1 MASSNISRHIE
12 CKRGVGVATV
22 AALVAGV
29 CVSRPAE
36 AQVLQRF
43 ALRFEAGVGYM
54 LSEYQRND
62 DPAQF
67 RGNTKGFGTIDFQG
81 SGRLAFQ
88 LFEPLSLQVSVN
100 NWVFPSTTSSGT
112 GWVFAPAGG
121 VHIEPRVGNTGRF
134 FVDGNVGAAFTGD
147 DRRFYFDAAL
157 GFEFTLTRAVA
168 LGPVL
173 RYGHVIQPDFRD
185 DGVAE
190 RFPED
195 ARFLTLGASL
205 ALRVPEREPEPP
217 PRPRIDTDGDGV
229 FDDEDLCPTVPA
241 GDHPDPQRRGCP
253 MPDVDGDGVFD
264 NDDRC
269 VTVPQGDHPD
279 PTRPGCPDADTD
291 NDGVLNQEDQCPTRP
306 MGPYPDARRRGC
318 PEDDTDRDGI
328 VNSRDRCPNEPEIYN
343 SIRDDDG
350 CPDGRP
356 LLTRVGSDIQFF
368 RPVLFLNNS
377 DQLVGAETFRVL
389 DALTSFL
396 TAHAEI
402 TLVDLQGHTDNRG
415 PSGREAEFNLDLS
428 RRRAERV
435 RTYLIEHGIASD
447 RIQAHGL
454 GLTQPID
461 TNSTA
466 AGRARNRR
474 VVPHIVREAGEETD
488 APRSNTH

>member
-1 MASSNISRHIE
+1 MASSNISRNPE
-12 CKRGVGVATV
+12 LKRLF
-22 AALVAGV
+22 AACGALLAGV
-29 CVSRPAE
+29 LVTPSAE

-88 LFEPLSLQVSVN
+88 LFEPLSLQVSVA
-100 NWVFPSTTSSGT
+100 NWVFPSTSGGGT
-112 GWVFAPAGG
+112 GWVFAPNGG
-121 VHIEPRVGNTGRF
+121 VHIEPRIGNTGRL
-134 FVDGNVGAAFTGD
+134 FVDGNVGAAFTGT

-217 PRPRIDTDGDGV
+217 PHPRIDTDGDGV

-253 MPDVDGDGVFD
+253 LPDTDGDGVFD

-279 PTRPGCPDADTD
+279 PDRRGCPDGDTD
-291 NDGVLNQEDQCPTRP
+291 NDGVLNHDDRCPTQHAGRF
-306 MGPYPDARRRGC
+306 PDPNRRGC
-318 PEDDTDRDGI
+318 PEGDRDNDLI
-328 VNSRDRCPNEPEIYN
+328 VDSRDRCPNEPETYN
-343 SIRDDDG
+343 NIQDEDG
-350 CPDGRP
+350 CPERTPAEIIVDGSVLRFRGEVRFARDSATIQNN
-356 LLTRVGSDIQFF
+356 TR
-368 RPVLFLNNS
+368 N
-377 DQLVGAETFRVL
+377 RVL
-389 DALTSFL
+389 LDS
-396 TAHAEI
+396 
-402 TLVDLQGHTDNRG
+402 LVSLLRTHPEFELVELQGHTSRARG
-415 PSGREAEFNLDLS
+415 SSAEYNMDLS
-428 RRRAERV
+428 RRRAEAV
-435 RTYLIEHGIASD
+435 RDYLVSHGIATARLHPEAYGFTRPRPEFAPSD
-447 RIQAHGL
+447 ERQQRVWPVITRRYG
-454 GLTQPID
+454 D
-461 TNSTA
+461 RESTP
-466 AGRARNRR
+466 N
-474 VVPHIVREAGEETD
+474 VSP
-488 APRSNTH
+488 APGVD